1 MASRLT
7 SRFTEDLSPQ
17 IGDAFR
23 FRCAPACPL
32 QGRQQTP
39 RIPWGTKQV
48 RGLDE
53 PRKFIGRKESDV
65 PRPSAP
71 DDYRLPLIHH
81 LIQHPG

>member
-39 RIPWGTKQV
+39 RIPWRPEQV
-48 RGLDE
+48 GGLDE
-53 PRKFIGRKESDV
+53 PRKFIGRNKSDV
-65 PRPSAP
+65 SRSPAP
-71 DDYRLPLIHH
+71 DDYRFPSIHH
-81 LIQHPG
+81 LIQNAG